1 MDEPFTTPA
10 EPATT
15 AGTVALECHALVR
28 TYAHLRVREPS
39 AEARLVASLAEV
51 GQQSPVLAVRDADK
65 RAVLIDGY
73 RRVRALEQLGRDTV
87 DAIVLGLRETEALI
101 YCHRQETSRRRSVL
115 EDGWLL
121 RELRAQQGP
130 TLRALG
136 EAMHRST
143 SWISRRLG
151 LVQALPESVEEAVRR
166 GVVPPHSAMKSL
178 VPLAR
183 ANKGHCEELVRRLG
197 AERITTR
204 QMAQL
209 YAAWRTGNEEQKERV
224 VTAPLLFLRAA
235 QGVTPAEPRDEI
247 GGLVRALGA
256 TGEAC
261 VRVQVRLEH
270 ANRVDP
276 RAAQAARVQRA
287 WSALVTAWEGLH
299 AQMEEPD
306 EGS

>member
-1 MDEPFTTPA
+1 MDAPFPMPA
-10 EPATT
+10 EPAPT
-15 AGTVALECHALVR
+15 AGTVPLECHALVR
-28 TYAHLRVREPS
+28 TYAHLRVREPG

-51 GQQSPVLAVRDADK
+51 GQQSPVLAVRDADR

-73 RRVRALEQLGRDTV
+73 RRVRALERLGRDTV
-87 DAIVLGLRETEALI
+87 DAIVLGLSEADALI

-121 RELRAQQGP
+121 RELRGQGP

-136 EAMHRST
+136 EALHRST

-209 YAAWRTGNEEQKERV
+209 YAAWRAGNDEQKERV
-224 VTAPLLFLRAA
+224 VTAPLLSLRAA
-235 QGVTPAEPRDEI
+235 QGVTPAEPRDEL
-247 GGLVRALGA
+247 GWLVRALGA

-261 VRVQVRLEH
+261 VRVQMRLER
-270 ANRVDP
+270 AARVDP

-287 WSALVTAWEGLH
+287 WSSLVTAWEGLH

-306 EGS
+306 EGP